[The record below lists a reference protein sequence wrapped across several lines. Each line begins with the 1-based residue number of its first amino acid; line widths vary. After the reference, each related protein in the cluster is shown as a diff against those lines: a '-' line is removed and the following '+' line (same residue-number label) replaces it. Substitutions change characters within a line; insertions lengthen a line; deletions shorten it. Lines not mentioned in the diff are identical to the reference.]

1 MKIETF
7 VTGIIGTNTYVAY
20 NETTK
25 EAVLVDPAACTK
37 KLMHFIEE
45 EGLSM
50 KQSS

>member
-25 EAVLVDPAACTK
+25 EAVLVDPHSQLPSTNA
-37 KLMHFIEE
+37 L
-45 EGLSM
+45 L
-50 KQSS
+50 

>member
-25 EAVLVDPAACTK
+25 EAVLVDRPLYKEVDA
-37 KLMHFIEE
+37 LY
-45 EGLSM
+45 
-50 KQSS
+50 